1 MDLWQYILASTPSL
15 GLWEWLVIFSSA
27 LVAVWSIVL
36 PNMLLTRQPATGL
49 RGAGLRAYGLHA
61 ELWTKVGTGTAV
73 WCGALILS
81 LLLRLVGTY
90 GLSTHLLMALVI
102 LALPLLGSYV
112 VIYRLALYP
121 RYLEVCRQIDTLK
134 SYEHTAKK
142 SSGKKARTEP
152 PIRKQRAGLLPGK
165 ALIGMF
171 AAPIVYYL
179 VMAFVSIPPY
189 LPPQNHDHLLHQLGS
204 ILMAMVGY
212 SMGLLYS
219 LGDDLRPMVPW
230 LKVRQGVPQA
240 R

>member
-1 MDLWQYILASTPSL
+1 MDLWQYILTPTPSL
-15 GLWEWLVIFSSA
+15 GLWEWLAIFACA
-27 LVAVWSIVL
+27 LIAIWSIIL
-36 PNMLLTRQPATGL
+36 PNRLLTQQPATEHRGVGL
-49 RGAGLRAYGLHA
+49 RVYGLRM
-61 ELWTKVGTGTAV
+61 ELWIKVGTGIAV

-90 GLSTHLLMALVI
+90 GLSTHLLTALVI
-102 LALPLLGSYV
+102 LVLPVLASYV

-134 SYEHTAKK
+134 SYEHATKK
-142 SSGKKARTEP
+142 SSGKKARTEAP
-152 PIRKQRAGLLPGK
+152 SRKQRVGLLPGK

-204 ILMAMVGY
+204 ILMALVGY
-212 SMGLLYS
+212 SLGLVSS
-219 LGDDLRPMVPW
+219 LGDDLRPMMPR
-230 LKVRQGVPQA
+230 LKVRQGVSQA
-240 R
+240 H